1 MGLPL
6 VTQED
11 VAELMVLRDRL
22 RRATKEYRK
31 KREAILEVIHAGA
44 EIEDGPYG
52 LETTVR
58 CVLQFQ

>member
-1 MGLPL
+1 MVFNISQRDL
-6 VTQED
+6 V
-11 VAELMVLRDRL
+11 ELTILRDRL
-22 RRATKEYRK
+22 RRAKKEYEK
-31 KREAILEVIHAGA
+31 KRSGILEAIHAGG